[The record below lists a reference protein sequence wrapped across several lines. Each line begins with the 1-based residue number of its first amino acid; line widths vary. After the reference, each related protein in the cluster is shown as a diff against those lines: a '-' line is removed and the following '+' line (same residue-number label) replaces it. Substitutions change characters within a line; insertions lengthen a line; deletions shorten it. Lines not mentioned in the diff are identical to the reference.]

1 MVRFRAGPTWTSGSV
16 REQPDWDAH
25 AEFVDALIER
35 GTFVMGGPFSDD
47 SGSMSLLEGIDAD
60 EAGHDPDPQAEPAYA
75 ASGDEAHRQTQK
87 CQQRDLAEIQLQT
100 AETCQRVD
108 SKMFEASI
116 QKFMLR

>member
-35 GTFVMGGPFSDD
+35 GTFVMGGPFSDN

-60 EAGHDPDPQAEPAYA
+60 EARRILEDDPFMKNGVFVLEEIREWNVFV
-75 ASGDEAHRQTQK
+75 DELSSAG
-87 CQQRDLAEIQLQT
+87 
-100 AETCQRVD
+100 
-108 SKMFEASI
+108 
-116 QKFMLR
+116 

>member
-35 GTFVMGGPFSDD
+35 GTFVMGGPFSDN

-60 EAGHDPDPQAEPAYA
+60 EARRILEDDPFMKNGVFVLEEIREWNVVVDELSPA
-75 ASGDEAHRQTQK
+75 D
-87 CQQRDLAEIQLQT
+87 
-100 AETCQRVD
+100 
-108 SKMFEASI
+108 
-116 QKFMLR
+116 

>member
-35 GTFVMGGPFSDD
+35 GTFVMGGPFSDN

-60 EAGHDPDPQAEPAYA
+60 EAHRILEDDPFMKNGVFVLEEIREWNVFVDELTN
-75 ASGDEAHRQTQK
+75 SG
-87 CQQRDLAEIQLQT
+87 
-100 AETCQRVD
+100 
-108 SKMFEASI
+108 
-116 QKFMLR
+116 

>member
-35 GTFVMGGPFSDD
+35 GTFVMGGPFSDN

-60 EAGHDPDPQAEPAYA
+60 EARRLLEDDPFMKNGVFVLEEIREWNVFVDELSA
-75 ASGDEAHRQTQK
+75 AG
-87 CQQRDLAEIQLQT
+87 
-100 AETCQRVD
+100 
-108 SKMFEASI
+108 
-116 QKFMLR
+116 

>member
-35 GTFVMGGPFSDD
+35 GTFVMGGPFSDN

-60 EAGHDPDPQAEPAYA
+60 EARRILEDDPFMKNGVFVLEEIREWNVFVDELSA
-75 ASGDEAHRQTQK
+75 AG
-87 CQQRDLAEIQLQT
+87 
-100 AETCQRVD
+100 
-108 SKMFEASI
+108 
-116 QKFMLR
+116 

>member
-35 GTFVMGGPFSDD
+35 GTFVMGGPFSDN

-60 EAGHDPDPQAEPAYA
+60 EARRILEDDPFMKNGVFVLEEIREWNVFVDELSPAE
-75 ASGDEAHRQTQK
+75 
-87 CQQRDLAEIQLQT
+87 
-100 AETCQRVD
+100 
-108 SKMFEASI
+108 
-116 QKFMLR
+116 